1 MKPLF
6 IQAEEQNVL
15 VHQITETLIRRF
27 FISGKKYI
35 TGPELLHF
43 CENPQVNRFIFFQ
56 LHQEWNKYQ
65 AGLRHP
71 AYNFDHEEVKKAMQT
86 YLNILSAHIL
96 MTETQF
102 RVYVEKAV
110 FNTLSLLLN
119 PEDTFSGF
127 YFSTKE
133 GINLSILEKNVSYFH
148 YFDFILQGII
158 LYHQQNTMPLVRK
171 RIFMEKFI
179 KAEEIAV
186 KKGRSLEAYRRDM
199 FRKLTG
205 KDLFEI
211 ARTADGSIPIA
222 ELASGSE
229 RQSAS
234 PIPFRPIDE
243 ISETPLPIEEAQV
256 EEESSDIES
265 QASEIQEAI
274 AAEIAAMEVSE
285 LDKKTIQQA
294 YDAEQKAIEV
304 AAEAFADSNT
314 PEIPLVAQPPAP
326 AETPII
332 GNDTLE
338 PETPARAESPQTPQ
352 DSEKKK
358 TLADLF
364 QQNNSA
370 QYKSAKPMDLDTI
383 PIHKQFQFS
392 QKIFKGNSVLFRE
405 FIQALSKTQDQK
417 EVQALLQNMVIIPH
431 QVNETDEL
439 YQEFYGLVM
448 QPYQS

>member
-43 CENPQVNRFIFFQ
+43 CDNPQVNRFIFFQ

-96 MTETQF
+96 MTESQF

-234 PIPFRPIDE
+234 PIPFRPLDE
-243 ISETPLPIEEAQV
+243 ISETLLPVEEAAVAQDV
-256 EEESSDIES
+256 RDAES

-274 AAEIAAMEVSE
+274 AAEIASMEASE
-285 LDKKTIQQA
+285 LDKETIQQA
-294 YDAEQKAIEV
+294 YDTEQKEIEAIV
-304 AAEAFADSNT
+304 DSQT
-314 PEIPLVAQPPAP
+314 PEAPILSENLPPAEMP
-326 AETPII
+326 AFENHTIET
-332 GNDTLE
+332 
-338 PETPARAESPQTPQ
+338 ETPASTESPQSSS

-364 QQNNSA
+364 QQNSSA
-370 QYKSAKPMDLDTI
+370 QYMGVKPMDLDTI

-417 EVQALLQNMVIIPH
+417 EVHALLQNMVIIPH